1 MLLVWQSLVCLRSVA
16 NGQTTNMLVK
26 FIMLKEHSKIYEI
39 GKFLIKV
46 RRNWNALLVSRTPQT
61 LCDIKHEEKKP

>member
-1 MLLVWQSLVCLRSVA
+1 
-16 NGQTTNMLVK
+16 MLVK
-26 FIMLKEHSKIYEI
+26 FIMLKEHSRIYEI

-46 RRNWNALLVSRTPQT
+46 RRNWNAFLVSTTPQT